1 MDKISENVNDVND
14 VKTIEVPIEFLK
26 SLRSV
31 IEVTN
36 DRIKWKVE
44 ELLPIGVLIKNLDE
58 LIKTS

>member
-1 MDKISENVNDVND
+1 MEKISENVNEVNE
-14 VKTIEVPIEFLK
+14 VKTIEVPIELLK

-58 LIKTS
+58 LIKPA

>member
-1 MDKISENVNDVND
+1 MDKINENVNEVNE
-14 VKTIEVPIEFLK
+14 VKTIEVPIELLK

>member
-1 MDKISENVNDVND
+1 MEKINENVNEVNE
-14 VKTIEVPIEFLK
+14 VKTIEVPIELLK

-58 LIKTS
+58 LIKTA